1 MKKEDI
7 VLLVAIIMSC
17 SMVVLFTTVISN
29 KLEYQIQ
36 KNDVLQSRIDSL
48 NEAVIESQ
56 IDNGRYQII
65 IDRIWEK
72 DSNIVINATKNLE

>member
-72 DSNIVINATKNLE
+72 DSNIVINSTKNLE